1 METRQKI
8 VRREWVLLGL
18 TALFLCLLLGLFL
31 RDRAEAEVPA
41 LVETDLSVP
50 VEEVRLD
57 PSPLDLNAASEEEL
71 TTLPGI
77 GEELARRIVEYREA
91 GGPFENVEELTEVPG
106 IGPGKL
112 AALEGLV
119 TVEDNE

>member
-8 VRREWVLLGL
+8 VRCEWALLGL
-18 TALFLCLLLGLFL
+18 TGLFLCLLLGLFL
-31 RDRAEAEVPA
+31 HDRTAAEAPA

-50 VEEVRLD
+50 VEEVRPD

-71 TTLPGI
+71 TALPGI

-91 GGPFENVEELTEVPG
+91 GGPFESVEELTEVSG

>member
-8 VRREWVLLGL
+8 VRCELVLLGL
-18 TALFLCLLLGLFL
+18 TGLFLCMLVGLYL
-31 RDRAEAEVPA
+31 RDRTEVPA
-41 LVETDLSVP
+41 LVETELSAP
-50 VEEVRLD
+50 VEEVRPD

-71 TTLPGI
+71 TALPGI

-91 GGPFENVEELTEVPG
+91 GGPFESVEELTEVSG